1 MQRSLKWNT
10 NVLSPVKKESNYK
23 RIFHLRACKKANIPQ
38 DVCQTIYTTKIR
50 AISGVRGTYL
60 GWPNTISKKRSTE
73 GPAQMSIVD
82 VVGVPRD
89 SIEQL

>member
-1 MQRSLKWNT
+1 MGHQCLK
-10 NVLSPVKKESNYK
+10 SGEEESK
-23 RIFHLRACKKANIPQ
+23 RIFHLRACRKANIPQ

-50 AISGVRGTYL
+50 VMNGVRCTDL
-60 GWPNTISKKRSTE
+60 GWPTTISRKRSTE
-73 GPAQMSIVD
+73 GPGQMSIVD